1 MAKLERY
8 AALANLAFALFEHIL
23 PHRQHYAERPDGIEV
38 ADKDDGVGV
47 VAVRDGGQFID
58 DMYGV
63 FSIMGFVRASE
74 ARRASAGSQCP
85 LAEGVLRSTSVCAA
99 RA

>member
-23 PHRQHYAERPDGIEV
+23 PHRQHHAARPDGIAV

-47 VAVRDGGQFID
+47 LAVRDGLEFID
-58 DMYGV
+58 DMHGV
-63 FSIMGFVRASE
+63 FSNMGFVRASE
-74 ARRASAGSQCP
+74 AR
-85 LAEGVLRSTSVCAA
+85 LV
-99 RA
+99 